1 MGFSEH
7 SLILKNDGTL
17 WGCGYNYYGNLG
29 LGDTTNRNIF
39 TQVTTNT
46 DNIKEVYCGAHHNI
60 VLKKDGTLWGC
71 GLNAHGQLGLGDI
84 TDRKIFTQVTT
95 NIDNIKEVYCGGN
108 YTIILKND
116 GTLWGCGANGGGQ
129 LGLGDTTNRN
139 IFTQITTNTDNI
151 KDVYCGGSYTII
163 LKNDGTLWGCG
174 ANGGGQLGLGDT
186 TNRTTFTQITTNT
199 DNIKDVYCGGSYTLI
214 LKNDGTLWG
223 CGCNTF
229 GQLGLRDTTNK
240 TTFTQITTNI
250 NDIKEIYCGGSHTF
264 MLKNDGTLWS
274 CGYNYNGQLGLGD
287 NDDRYTFTEIAT
299 NANDIKSICCGSHH
313 TLILKNDGSLW
324 GTGRNNCS
332 QLGLG
337 DTTDR
342 TIFTQVTTN
351 INNIKEIYCGANHT
365 LILKNDG
372 TLWGTGRNDFSNL
385 GLKDTNYRTTFTQ
398 ITTNTN
404 DIKSFPNRYEDIPS
418 ITKVYDLNAGLVETL
433 DTNNFRNIPVDKFEK
448 INILYTNPTD
458 TLIAGLISFDNKTT
472 WKMFTGTSWTTI
484 LDITPNNILL
494 NGMSMEKI
502 NNFTKETLVQ
512 GGFTGNINFKIA
524 LKTNDDT
531 KTPSI
536 TKIYIE
542 YKK

>member
-39 TQVTTNT
+39 TQITTNT

-71 GLNAHGQLGLGDI
+71 GLNAHGQLGLEDI

-95 NIDNIKEVYCGGN
+95 NIDNIKE
-108 YTIILKND
+108 
-116 GTLWGCGANGGGQ
+116 
-129 LGLGDTTNRN
+129 
-139 IFTQITTNTDNI
+139 
-151 KDVYCGGSYTII
+151 VYCGGSYTII

-199 DNIKDVYCGGSYTLI
+199 DNIKEVYCGGNHTIILKNDGTLWGCGSNYYGQLGLGDTAHRYTFTEITTNTNDIKSIYCGAFYTLILKNDSTLWACGRNDSGQLGLGDSYNRYTFTQIITNANDIKEIYCGWSYTIILKNDGTLWSTGQNNCGQLGLGDTTNRSTFTQITTNVDDIKEIYCGVNHTLI

-223 CGCNTF
+223 CG
-229 GQLGLRDTTNK
+229 Q
-240 TTFTQITTNI
+240 
-250 NDIKEIYCGGSHTF
+250 NDYG
-264 MLKNDGTLWS
+264 
-274 CGYNYNGQLGLGD
+274 
-287 NDDRYTFTEIAT
+287 
-299 NANDIKSICCGSHH
+299 
-313 TLILKNDGSLW
+313 
-324 GTGRNNCS
+324 

-337 DTTDR
+337 DTTNR
-342 TIFTQVTTN
+342 
-351 INNIKEIYCGANHT
+351 
-365 LILKNDG
+365 
-372 TLWGTGRNDFSNL
+372 S
-385 GLKDTNYRTTFTQ
+385 TFTQ
-398 ITTNTN
+398 ITINTD
-404 DIKSFPNRYEDIPS
+404 DIKSLSNQCNAAAI
-418 ITKVYDLNAGLVETL
+418 KAYDLNAGLVETL

-448 INILYTNPTD
+448 TNILYTNPTD

-472 WKMFTGTSWTTI
+472 WKMFTGTSWTTVS
-484 LDITPNNILL
+484 DITPNNILL

-502 NNFTKETLVQ
+502 NNLTKETLVQ
-512 GGFTGNINFKIA
+512 GGFTGNINFRIV

-536 TKIYIE
+536 TKIYIL
-542 YKK
+542 YKE

>member
-7 SLILKNDGTL
+7 SLILKNDNTL

-29 LGDTTNRNIF
+29 LGDI
-39 TQVTTNT
+39 
-46 DNIKEVYCGAHHNI
+46 A
-60 VLKKDGTLWGC
+60 
-71 GLNAHGQLGLGDI
+71 
-84 TDRKIFTQVTT
+84 DRKIFTKVTT
-95 NIDNIKEVYCGGN
+95 NADNIKQVYCG
-108 YTIILKND
+108 YSHTFILKND
-116 GTLWGCGANGGGQ
+116 GTLWGTGNNYSGQ
-129 LGLGDTTNRN
+129 LGLGDGHDRYA
-139 IFTQITTNTDNI
+139 FTQITTNTDNI

-174 ANGGGQLGLGDT
+174 ANGSGQLGLGDT
-186 TNRTTFTQITTNT
+186 TNRTTFTQVTTNA
-199 DNIKDVYCGGSYTLI
+199 DNIKSVCCGSSHTLI
-214 LKNDGTLWG
+214 LKNDGTVWG
-223 CGCNTF
+223 CGHN
-229 GQLGLRDTTNK
+229 GYGELGLGNNTNK
-240 TTFTQITTNI
+240 NTFTQITTNI

-264 MLKNDGTLWS
+264 MLKNDSTLWG

-287 NDDRYTFTEIAT
+287 SDDRYTFTEITT
-299 NANDIKSICCGSHH
+299 NANNIKSICCGSHH

-351 INNIKEIYCGANHT
+351 INNIKEIYCGAHHAF
-365 LILKNDG
+365 ILKNDG
-372 TLWGTGRNDFSNL
+372 TLWGTGRNDFGNL

-398 ITTNTN
+398 IATNTD
-404 DIKSFPNRYEDIPS
+404 DIKSFPNQCNATAI
-418 ITKVYDLNAGLVETL
+418 KVYDLNAGLVETL

-484 LDITPNNILL
+484 SDTTPNNILL

-502 NNFTKETLVQ
+502 NNLTKEVLVQ

-536 TKIYIE
+536 TKIYIL
-542 YKK
+542 YKE

>member
-29 LGDTTNRNIF
+29 LGDTTNRNVF
-39 TQVTTNT
+39 TQITTNT

-95 NIDNIKEVYCGGN
+95 NIDNIKKIYYGGN

-151 KDVYCGGSYTII
+151 KE
-163 LKNDGTLWGCG
+163 
-174 ANGGGQLGLGDT
+174 
-186 TNRTTFTQITTNT
+186 
-199 DNIKDVYCGGSYTLI
+199 VYCGGSYTLI

-223 CGCNTF
+223 CGHN
-229 GQLGLRDTTNK
+229 GYGELGLGNNTNK
-240 TTFTQITTNI
+240 NIFTQITTNI

-299 NANDIKSICCGSHH
+299 NAN
-313 TLILKNDGSLW
+313 
-324 GTGRNNCS
+324 
-332 QLGLG
+332 
-337 DTTDR
+337 
-342 TIFTQVTTN
+342 
-351 INNIKEIYCGANHT
+351 NIK
-365 LILKNDG
+365 
-372 TLWGTGRNDFSNL
+372 
-385 GLKDTNYRTTFTQ
+385 
-398 ITTNTN
+398 
-404 DIKSFPNRYEDIPS
+404 
-418 ITKVYDLNAGLVETL
+418 
-433 DTNNFRNIPVDKFEK
+433 
-448 INILYTNPTD
+448 
-458 TLIAGLISFDNKTT
+458 
-472 WKMFTGTSWTTI
+472 
-484 LDITPNNILL
+484 
-494 NGMSMEKI
+494 
-502 NNFTKETLVQ
+502 
-512 GGFTGNINFKIA
+512 
-524 LKTNDDT
+524 
-531 KTPSI
+531 
-536 TKIYIE
+536 
-542 YKK
+542 

>member
-7 SLILKNDGTL
+7 SLILKNDNTL

-29 LGDTTNRNIF
+29 LGDI
-39 TQVTTNT
+39 
-46 DNIKEVYCGAHHNI
+46 A
-60 VLKKDGTLWGC
+60 
-71 GLNAHGQLGLGDI
+71 
-84 TDRKIFTQVTT
+84 DRKIFTKVTT
-95 NIDNIKEVYCGGN
+95 NADNIKQVYCG
-108 YTIILKND
+108 YSHTFILKND
-116 GTLWGCGANGGGQ
+116 GTLWGTGNNYSGQ
-129 LGLGDTTNRN
+129 LGLGDGHDRYA
-139 IFTQITTNTDNI
+139 FTQITTNTDNI

-174 ANGGGQLGLGDT
+174 ANGSGQLGLGDT
-186 TNRTTFTQITTNT
+186 TNRTTFTQVTTNA
-199 DNIKDVYCGGSYTLI
+199 DNIKSVCCGSSHTLI
-214 LKNDGTLWG
+214 LKNDGTVWG
-223 CGCNTF
+223 CGHN
-229 GQLGLRDTTNK
+229 GYGELGLGNNTNK
-240 TTFTQITTNI
+240 NTFTQITTNI

-264 MLKNDGTLWS
+264 MLKNDSTLWG

-287 NDDRYTFTEIAT
+287 SDDRYTFTEIAT
-299 NANDIKSICCGSHH
+299 NANNIKSICCGSHH

-351 INNIKEIYCGANHT
+351 INNIKEIYCGAHHAF
-365 LILKNDG
+365 ILKNDG
-372 TLWGTGRNDFSNL
+372 TLWGTGRNDFGSL

-398 ITTNTN
+398 IATNTD
-404 DIKSFPNRYEDIPS
+404 DIKSFPNQCNATAI
-418 ITKVYDLNAGLVETL
+418 KVYDLNAGLVETL
-433 DTNNFRNIPVDKFEK
+433 DTNNFRNIPVNKFEK
-448 INILYTNPTD
+448 IKILYTNPTD

-484 LDITPNNILL
+484 SDTTPNNILL

-502 NNFTKETLVQ
+502 NNLTKETLVQ
-512 GGFTGNINFKIA
+512 GGFTGNINFKIV

-536 TKIYIE
+536 TKIYIL
-542 YKK
+542 YKE

>member
-39 TQVTTNT
+39 TQITTNT

-71 GLNAHGQLGLGDI
+71 GLNAHGQLGLEDI

-95 NIDNIKEVYCGGN
+95 NIDNIKE
-108 YTIILKND
+108 
-116 GTLWGCGANGGGQ
+116 
-129 LGLGDTTNRN
+129 
-139 IFTQITTNTDNI
+139 
-151 KDVYCGGSYTII
+151 VYCGGSYTII

-199 DNIKDVYCGGSYTLI
+199 DNIKEVYCGGNHTFI
-214 LKNDGTLWG
+214 LKND
-223 CGCNTF
+223 N
-229 GQLGLRDTTNK
+229 
-240 TTFTQITTNI
+240 
-250 NDIKEIYCGGSHTF
+250 
-264 MLKNDGTLWS
+264 
-274 CGYNYNGQLGLGD
+274 
-287 NDDRYTFTEIAT
+287 
-299 NANDIKSICCGSHH
+299 
-313 TLILKNDGSLW
+313 
-324 GTGRNNCS
+324 
-332 QLGLG
+332 
-337 DTTDR
+337 
-342 TIFTQVTTN
+342 
-351 INNIKEIYCGANHT
+351 
-365 LILKNDG
+365 
-372 TLWGTGRNDFSNL
+372 TLWGTGRNDFGHL
-385 GLKDTNYRTTFTQ
+385 GLKDTNYRTTFTK
-398 ITTNTN
+398 ITINTDN
-404 DIKSFPNRYEDIPS
+404 IKSLSNQCNAAAI
-418 ITKVYDLNAGLVETL
+418 KVYDLNAGLVETL

-448 INILYTNPTD
+448 IKILYTNPTD

-472 WKMFTGTSWTTI
+472 WKMFTGSIWNVVSDT
-484 LDITPNNILL
+484 TPNNILL

-502 NNFTKETLVQ
+502 NNLTKETLVQ
-512 GGFTGNINFKIA
+512 GGFTGNINFRIA

-542 YKK
+542 YKKDN